1 LSGFDDTGRIIM
13 GMSAD
18 QVMEIKEQDENRVT
32 PMVMDYFQEA
42 TCKTYEFRVK
52 AKMETFQDQPR

>member
-1 LSGFDDTGRIIM
+1 M
-13 GMSAD
+13 GMPAD
-18 QVMEIKEQDENRVT
+18 QLMEIKEQDESNVT
-32 PMVMDYFQEA
+32 PIITDYFQDA